1 MSFSYKKLWKVLID
15 KNLTKT
21 ELRDM
26 ASISNSSLARLSKDE
41 NVTMNVLDRICKV
54 LECRI
59 EDIVEFIPDKEV

>member
-1 MSFSYKKLWKVLID
+1 MSFSYKKLWKILID

-41 NVTMNVLDRICKV
+41 NVTMNVLGRICKV
-54 LECRI
+54 LECKI
-59 EDIVEFIPDKEV
+59 EDIVEFVPDKEV